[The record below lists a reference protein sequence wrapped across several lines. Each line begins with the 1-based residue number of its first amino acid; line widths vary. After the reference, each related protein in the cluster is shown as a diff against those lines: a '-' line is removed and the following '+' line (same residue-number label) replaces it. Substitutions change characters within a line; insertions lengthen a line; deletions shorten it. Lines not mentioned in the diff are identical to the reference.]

1 MSCGVCALRSRS
13 RHRRLPDL
21 TPEPVVALLMGCVG
35 VAMDVMW
42 DLLVFLAL
50 VGVGLVVLNLLARR
64 R

>member
-1 MSCGVCALRSRS
+1 LPELVPEVDG
-13 RHRRLPDL
+13 RLPVDC
-21 TPEPVVALLMGCVG
+21 AG

-50 VGVGLVVLNLLARR
+50 VVVGLVVLNLLGRR

>member
-1 MSCGVCALRSRS
+1 MRCA
-13 RHRRLPDL
+13 
-21 TPEPVVALLMGCVG
+21 G

-50 VGVGLVVLNLLARR
+50 VAVGLVLLNLLARR